1 MGLTPS
7 TPLSPPGPTAV
18 ITTPLQRNPT
28 LDGASGLHY
37 SGRIYTNPFQKLGSG
52 VCDGNGTVSP
62 DKIGEVM
69 PGSISSTSLPQDDS
83 THRISEAA
91 LQAYVQGLV
100 QSGRIPPSPLNPNDE
115 SSSSSDMDAQL
126 AADRN
131 FYQSVQGEYCF
142 YEARYKVALNI
153 FLGLAASSSGSPASQ
168 VALDAA
174 LAATVALNA
183 RLNSLLEIVN
193 FVANYRAAT
202 VNQRSPQ
209 INAANADLQNKIA
222 KLREQQEFLMS
233 SDTKIRTQEE
243 MVRFSA
249 EKNQAMNI
257 QIAFFV
263 ALDVIALGT
272 IIAIYRSVR
281 G

>member
-7 TPLSPPGPTAV
+7 TPLSPPGPTSV

-37 SGRIYTNPFQKLGSG
+37 SGRIYTNPFQKLGAG
-52 VCDGNGTVSP
+52 VCDGTGTVSP
-62 DKIGEVM
+62 DKIGDVM

-91 LQAYVQGLV
+91 LQTYIQGLV
-100 QSGRIPPSPLNPNDE
+100 QSGRIPPSPLNPSDE
-115 SSSSSDMDAQL
+115 SSLEMDAQF

-131 FYQSVQGEYCF
+131 FYQFVQGEYCF
-142 YEARYKVALNI
+142 YETRYKTALDN
-153 FLGLAASSSGSPASQ
+153 FLNLAASASSPASQ
-168 VALDAA
+168 VALDSA
-174 LAATVALNA
+174 LAQTVALNS

-193 FVANYRAAT
+193 YVANDRAT
-202 VNQRSPQ
+202 KVNQRSPQ
-209 INAANADLQNKIA
+209 INAANAGLQEKIA
-222 KLREQQEFLMS
+222 KLREQQEFLMT

-263 ALDVIALGT
+263 ALDIIALGT
-272 IIAIYRSVR
+272 IIAVYRSVR